1 MVKTQYKPGQ
11 QRENLP
17 VHVAQRSKGFWLQV
31 WPNSGVHRRSLGIFL
46 SWLCFPR
53 CGEFILPPSWAPLH
67 VLLAVAPCF
76 NSRCRFTPLGLALTK
91 VAGAKFKLQQV
102 LFSQEQ
108 IQKQLEY
115 LKELK
120 KSGEE
125 QRSQGDKNTAN
136 YLVRPSPCLGSP
148 LQKEE
153 GTKSEQASP
162 RLCSGSQRSR
172 ANHIFRITCSWCGGR
187 EVMGVRG

>member
-1 MVKTQYKPGQ
+1 M
-11 QRENLP
+11 
-17 VHVAQRSKGFWLQV
+17 
-31 WPNSGVHRRSLGIFL
+31 
-46 SWLCFPR
+46 
-53 CGEFILPPSWAPLH
+53 
-67 VLLAVAPCF
+67 
-76 NSRCRFTPLGLALTK
+76 

-102 LFSQEQ
+102 LFFQEQ

-125 QRSQGDKNTAN
+125 QRSQGDENTAN

-148 LQKEE
+148 LQKER

-162 RLCSGSQRSR
+162 RFCSGS
-172 ANHIFRITCSWCGGR
+172 
-187 EVMGVRG
+187 